1 MKKSVFI
8 VLVFIMFFFKNFA
21 SANYNK
27 VFYDLQINSITGEL
41 INLNKYKNKA
51 VLVVNTASY
60 CGFTKQ
66 YEGLQKLWEKYE
78 SKGLIVLGV
87 PSNSFNQ
94 DKKWDKDVKEFCE
107 VNFDISFPLTA
118 ITDVRGENAH
128 EIFKWAK
135 ENHGKSAVPKWN
147 FHKIL
152 INTEGKVEDTFSS
165 LTKPMSQKIIQKI
178 EKTLKIYWKTI
189 ISRHYIFRQ
198 SFFKNIII

>member
-1 MKKSVFI
+1 MKKLVFI

-27 VFYDLQINSITGEL
+27 VFYDLQINGISGEL
-41 INLNKYKNKA
+41 IDFKKYKGKA
-51 VLVVNTASY
+51 ILVVNTASY

-78 SKGLIVLGV
+78 SRGLIVLGI
-87 PSNSFNQ
+87 PSDSFNQ
-94 DKKWDKDVKEFCE
+94 EKKSNKDVKEFCE
-107 VNFDISFPLTA
+107 VNFDISFPLST
-118 ITDVRGENAH
+118 ITDVKGENAH

-147 FHKIL
+147 FYKIL

-165 LTKPMSQKIIQKI
+165 LTKPMSQKITQKI
-178 EKTLKIYWKTI
+178 EKTLKIY
-189 ISRHYIFRQ
+189 
-198 SFFKNIII
+198 

>member
-1 MKKSVFI
+1 MKKLVFI
-8 VLVFIMFFFKNFA
+8 VLISIMFFFKNFA

-27 VFYDLQINSITGEL
+27 VFYDLQINSISGEL
-41 INLNKYKNKA
+41 IDFKKYKGK
-51 VLVVNTASY
+51 VILVVNTASY

-78 SKGLIVLGV
+78 SKGLIVLGI
-87 PSNSFNQ
+87 PSDSFNQ
-94 DKKWDKDVKEFCE
+94 EKKSNKDVKEFCK
-107 VNFDISFPLTA
+107 VNFDISFPLTT
-118 ITDVRGENAH
+118 ITDVKGENAH

-147 FHKIL
+147 FYKIL

-178 EKTLKIYWKTI
+178 EETLKIY
-189 ISRHYIFRQ
+189 
-198 SFFKNIII
+198 

>member
-1 MKKSVFI
+1 MKKLVFI

-27 VFYDLQINSITGEL
+27 VFYDLQINSISGEL
-41 INLNKYKNKA
+41 IDFKKYKGKA
-51 VLVVNTASY
+51 ILVVNTASY

-78 SKGLIVLGV
+78 SKGLIVLGI
-87 PSNSFNQ
+87 PSDSFNQ
-94 DKKWDKDVKEFCE
+94 EKKSNKDVKEFCE
-107 VNFDISFPLTA
+107 VKFDISFPLTT
-118 ITDVRGENAH
+118 ITDVKGENAH

-147 FHKIL
+147 FYKIL
-152 INTEGKVEDTFSS
+152 INTDGKVEDTFSS

-178 EKTLKIYWKTI
+178 EETLKIY
-189 ISRHYIFRQ
+189 
-198 SFFKNIII
+198 